1 MAYNIADLFEH
12 AVDAVPDRVA
22 LVVDDEARTYAQL
35 DAAANRFAHHL
46 LDQGFGVGDHV
57 GIFGANSREW
67 AVAMLAAFKIRAVPI
82 NVNYRYVEDELRY
95 LVDNAD
101 LVALVYDDDLA
112 ARVAGIRDQTPQ
124 LRHLVHVG
132 DGAGSRAAGLDS
144 VGFDAASAAADD
156 GRGFGER
163 SPDDLYVLY
172 TGGTTGMPKGVLWRQ
187 EDVFYALGG
196 GIDAYT
202 NEPVTHEHQ
211 LADKAKATETP
222 LVTLCLPPLMH
233 GAAQWSLLR
242 FLFEGGTTV
251 LARRFDPEGAWRTIE
266 RWRINNMM
274 MTGDAMA
281 RPLIEALEA
290 IDAAAE
296 AGEGDAVDVSSLFV
310 AASSAAV
317 FSPTVKQRFL
327 TRLPATM
334 LVDAIGSTETGSN
347 GMVLVSADAE
357 KDLGGTQGGP
367 SVAPSRDAVVLDDD
381 HRELPAGTG
390 VIGRLARRGNMPIGY
405 YKDEEKTRA
414 TFVQGPEGERYVL
427 AGDMALHEADG
438 TITLLGRGSGC
449 VNTGGEKVFPEE
461 VEGALKAHPAVFD
474 ALVVGVPDERWG
486 QKVAAVVQLREGT
499 ELTLE
504 ELDAHCR
511 SRLAGY
517 KIPRQMTLVAGV
529 QRSPSGKPDYPWAQ
543 KIASAGV

>member
-1 MAYNIADLFEH
+1 
-12 AVDAVPDRVA
+12 
-22 LVVDDEARTYAQL
+22 
-35 DAAANRFAHHL
+35 
-46 LDQGFGVGDHV
+46 
-57 GIFGANSREW
+57 
-67 AVAMLAAFKIRAVPI
+67 
-82 NVNYRYVEDELRY
+82 
-95 LVDNAD
+95 
-101 LVALVYDDDLA
+101 
-112 ARVAGIRDQTPQ
+112 
-124 LRHLVHVG
+124 
-132 DGAGSRAAGLDS
+132 
-144 VGFDAASAAADD
+144 
-156 GRGFGER
+156 
-163 SPDDLYVLY
+163 
-172 TGGTTGMPKGVLWRQ
+172 
-187 EDVFYALGG
+187 
-196 GIDAYT
+196 
-202 NEPVTHEHQ
+202 
-211 LADKAKATETP
+211 
-222 LVTLCLPPLMH
+222 
-233 GAAQWSLLR
+233 
-242 FLFEGGTTV
+242 
-251 LARRFDPEGAWRTIE
+251 
-266 RWRINNMM
+266 
-274 MTGDAMA
+274 
-281 RPLIEALEA
+281 
-290 IDAAAE
+290 
-296 AGEGDAVDVSSLFV
+296 
-310 AASSAAV
+310 
-317 FSPTVKQRFL
+317 
-327 TRLPATM
+327 
-334 LVDAIGSTETGSN
+334 
-347 GMVLVSADAE
+347 LVSADAE

-381 HRELPAGTG
+381 YRELPAGTA

>member
-22 LVVDDEARTYAQL
+22 LVVDDEPRTYAEL
-35 DAAANRFAHHL
+35 DAGANRIAHHL
-46 LDQGFGVGDHV
+46 LDQGIGPGDHV

-67 AVAMLAAFKIRAVPI
+67 AESMIGAFKIRAVPI
-82 NVNYRYVEDELRY
+82 NVNYRYVEDELLY
-95 LVDNAD
+95 LIDNAD
-101 LVALVYDDDLA
+101 LVALVYDDELA
-112 ARVAGIRDQTPQ
+112 PRVAGVVDRAAR
-124 LRHLVHVG
+124 LRHLVHIG
-132 DGAGSRAAGLDS
+132 DGAESRAAGLDS
-144 VGFDAASAAADD
+144 VGYDEATAAADS

-196 GIDAYT
+196 GIDAYS
-202 NEPVTHEHQ
+202 NERVPSEHH
-211 LADKAKATETP
+211 LAEKAAANENP
-222 LVTLCLPPLMH
+222 MVTLCLPPLMH

-251 LARRFDPEGAWRTIE
+251 LARRFDPRGAWRAIA
-266 RWRINNMM
+266 RWRVSNMM

-281 RPLIEALEA
+281 RPLIESLEEL
-290 IDAAAE
+290 DAE
-296 AGEGDAVDVSSLFV
+296 GEPLDVSSLFV

-317 FSPTVKQRFL
+317 WSPVVKQRFL
-327 TRLPATM
+327 DRLPNTM

-347 GMVLVSADAE
+347 GMVLVTADGE
-357 KDLGGTQGGP
+357 KDLGATQGGP
-367 SVAPSRDAVVLDDD
+367 SVQPGRDAVVLDDEY
-381 HRELPAGTG
+381 RELPPGTG
-390 VIGRLARRGNMPIGY
+390 QIGRLARRGNIPLGY
-405 YKDEEKTRA
+405 FKDEEKTRA
-414 TFVQGPEGERYVL
+414 TFVTGPTGVRYVL
-427 AGDMALHEADG
+427 AGDMARHESGG

-449 VNTGGEKVFPEE
+449 INTGGEKVFPEE

-486 QKVAAVVQLREGT
+486 QKVAAVVQLREDT
-499 ELTLE
+499 DLTLE

-511 SRLAGY
+511 PRLAGY
-517 KIPRQMTLVAGV
+517 KIPRQLTVVGSV

-543 KIASAGV
+543 KAAAETVS

>member
-22 LVVDDEARTYAQL
+22 LVIDDEALTYAEL
-35 DAAANRFAHHL
+35 DAAANRVAHHL
-46 LDQGFGVGDHV
+46 LTQGFGVGDHI
-57 GIFGANSREW
+57 GIFGANSPEW
-67 AVAMLAAFKIRAVPI
+67 VAAMLGSFKIRAVPI

-95 LVDNAD
+95 LIDNAD
-101 LVALVYDDDLA
+101 LVALVYEDNLA
-112 ARVAGIRDQTPQ
+112 SRVAAVRAGTPG
-124 LRHLVHVG
+124 LRHLLHVG
-132 DGAGSRAAGLDS
+132 RGDESRAAGLDS
-144 VGFDAASAAADD
+144 TGFGEATAAADPE
-156 GRGFGER
+156 RGFGER

-202 NEPVTHEHQ
+202 NEPVTHELQ
-211 LADKAKATETP
+211 LAEKAKATETP

-233 GAAQWSLLR
+233 GAAQWSLMR

-251 LARRFDPEGAWRTIE
+251 LPRRFDPKGAWRTIE

-281 RPLIEALEA
+281 RPLIESLEELDA
-290 IDAAAE
+290 EVAAAG
-296 AGEGDAVDVSSLFV
+296 GEPVDLSSLFAV
-310 AASSAAV
+310 ASSAAV

-327 TRLPATM
+327 TRLPDTM

-347 GMVLVSADAE
+347 GMVLVTADSD
-357 KDLGGTQGGP
+357 KDLGATQGGP
-367 SVAPSRDAVVLDDD
+367 SVAPSRDAVVLDDE
-381 HRELPAGTG
+381 HRELPPGTG
-390 VIGRLARRGNMPIGY
+390 TIGRLARRGNMPIGY

-414 TFVQGPEGERYVL
+414 TFVTGPGGERYVL
-427 AGDMALHEADG
+427 AGDMALHQADG

-486 QKVAAVVQLREGT
+486 QKVAAVVQLRDGS
-499 ELTLE
+499 ELTLDD
-504 ELDAHCR
+504 LDAHCR
-511 SRLAGY
+511 PRLAGY
-517 KIPRQMTLVAGV
+517 KIPRQLTIVDGV
-529 QRSPSGKPDYPWAQ
+529 QRSPSGKPDYPWALQ
-543 KIASAGV
+543 AATAG

>member
-12 AVDAVPDRVA
+12 AVDAVPDRIA
-22 LVVDDEARTYAQL
+22 LVVDDEALTYAEL
-35 DAAANRFAHHL
+35 DAAANRLAHHL

-67 AVAMLAAFKIRAVPI
+67 AVAMLGAFKIRAVPI

-101 LVALVYDDDLA
+101 LVALVHDDDLA
-112 ARVAGIRDQTPQ
+112 ARVAGIVDDTPK
-124 LRHLVHVG
+124 LRHLIHVG
-132 DGAGSRAAGLDS
+132 DGAQSRAAGLDS
-144 VGFDAASAAADD
+144 VGFDEASAAASAARD
-156 GRGFGER
+156 FGER

-281 RPLIEALEA
+281 RPLIEALEGM
-290 IDAAAE
+290 DAAAE
-296 AGEGDAVDVSSLFV
+296 AGDGDPVDVSSLFV
-310 AASSAAV
+310 VASSAAV

-327 TRLPATM
+327 TRLPQTM

-357 KDLGGTQGGP
+357 KDLGDTQGGP

-381 HRELPAGTG
+381 FRELPAGTG
-390 VIGRLARRGNMPIGY
+390 QIGRLARRGNMPLGY

-499 ELTLE
+499 GLTLE

-511 SRLAGY
+511 TRLAGY
-517 KIPRQMTLVAGV
+517 KIPRQLTLVEGV
-529 QRSPSGKPDYPWAQ
+529 QRSPSGNPDYPWAQ
-543 KIASAGV
+543 MVASAG